1 MSLVNLALVF
11 LAEVAEYN
19 EYFVKGLACLGAG
32 IAMVAEIGPA
42 LGEGN
47 IGAKAVEAVGKQ
59 PEASDKI
66 RSTLLFADALAETTG
81 IYALIVAILLMFAV

>member
-1 MSLVNLALVF
+1 M
-11 LAEVAEYN
+11 EYN
-19 EYFVKGLACLGAG
+19 VYFLKAMCAIAAAICMG
-32 IAMVAEIGPA
+32 IGSIGPA